1 MSNSFS
7 ESSTEAVGA
16 KAQCGRRDAQVQKA
30 TIMSNKVLTP
40 PRPHNKK
47 AAMQSTK
54 AAIPVDHSSQ

>member
-1 MSNSFS
+1 
-7 ESSTEAVGA
+7 
-16 KAQCGRRDAQVQKA
+16 VQKA

-40 PRPHNKK
+40 PKPHNTK